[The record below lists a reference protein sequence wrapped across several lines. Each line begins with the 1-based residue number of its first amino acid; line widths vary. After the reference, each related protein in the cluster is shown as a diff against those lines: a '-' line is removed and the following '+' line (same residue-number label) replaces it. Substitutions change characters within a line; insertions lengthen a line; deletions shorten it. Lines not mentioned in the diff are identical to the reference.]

1 MKRALI
7 FLVAMSLVACG
18 SGGGDEDIITGL
30 DIRYDGSGET
40 DSILPDIDGD
50 VPFRPDTGDCEPATS
65 QYGFLDL
72 CDGTVKDTNT
82 GLIWE
87 KGYGEPAGTQPNDI
101 KRYCNVLKLGYNGGS
116 LFEDWRTPTID
127 ELRTLILGCDK
138 MALGGE
144 CAILHDCSTESCLGV
159 DPNLAPNCKCSNNSG
174 PVFFPDD
181 DPNDEFETWCYLDD
195 SFVPWC
201 NLYYS
206 QTIVPKGTAD
216 HERIMYVTFFNGKV
230 GTVQP
235 TQPNAAAYV
244 KCVRGNSSPQIP
256 CVTTTSDNTPG
267 CSLE

>member
-138 MALGGE
+138 TALGGE

-206 QTIVPKGTAD
+206 QTDRAQGDGGPRAHHVRHVLQRQGRHRSAHPAERGSLRQMRPRQLESAD
-216 HERIMYVTFFNGKV
+216 
-230 GTVQP
+230 
-235 TQPNAAAYV
+235 
-244 KCVRGNSSPQIP
+244 
-256 CVTTTSDNTPG
+256 
-267 CSLE
+267 SLCHHNQRQHPWLLA